1 MKVLILISSFLFLLG
16 QNQKEVY
23 VLKDGEGDVAIE
35 YNKLDKDVNIVISD
49 RVIANKQDQ
58 KAIKMYIA
66 SFFIADNVG
75 IQQDF
80 KKLFQVS
87 MSDFAKHHKR
97 EICSVIYYLE
107 HIEHGN
113 LPELYGLESYKLF
126 EISELEPE
134 ISRTEKCLDKG
145 GILKIIY
152 EIEEDSTSLK
162 MPQRIK

>member
-1 MKVLILISSFLFLLG
+1 
-16 QNQKEVY
+16 
-23 VLKDGEGDVAIE
+23 
-35 YNKLDKDVNIVISD
+35 
-49 RVIANKQDQ
+49 
-58 KAIKMYIA
+58 MYIA

-87 MSDFAKHHKR
+87 MSDFAKHYKR

-134 ISRTEKCLDKG
+134 ISRTEKSLDKG